1 MKLRIQLFVKFM
13 FIKTSVLTIA
23 LFLCSFTVVAKNN
36 SIDLNNAKLAV
47 HVDIKDLSTQVR
59 LGMTVFGNRYGEA
72 EDLNYQM
79 PEYLT
84 EHLERIFTKLS
95 INYGFVEK
103 TLPTSDQLAGLKNRE
118 QRKLQEKH
126 HDTFIERLKEKK
138 YTDLLTFNF
147 FRQALKPDAT
157 SLRLPN
163 LNGYGVYKVPGAHCI
178 YHTLGYIHTN
188 INRPKKPKK
197 YEVTKNIPEK
207 ERFAYLCR
215 FGVDAKKMGIQWRE
229 DTEDYT
235 QEEQAL
241 IEKAIKDLVL
251 ESLLD
256 TFLRQGI
263 IQSQLQANQ
272 LYIEFTQSDYLV
284 VEKLSDDEF
293 QIANQNYNTTE
304 LVQYLASLAKQD
316 SQKKVLVGYQ
326 TKSKYT
332 FGDLK
337 NIFIPATENSSVTL
351 YRLGP
356 QYGIIEI

>member
-13 FIKTSVLTIA
+13 FIKISVLTIA
-23 LFLCSFTVVAKNN
+23 LLLCSFTVVAKNN

-59 LGMTVFGNRYGEA
+59 LGMTIFGNRYGEA

-84 EHLERIFTKLS
+84 EHLDRIFTKLVL
-95 INYGFVEK
+95 NYGFVEK
-103 TLPTSDQLAGLKNRE
+103 TLLSNDELAGLKNRE

-126 HDTFIERLKEKK
+126 HDAFIERLKEKK

-188 INRPKKPKK
+188 IKRPKKPRK

-215 FGVDAKKMGIQWRE
+215 FGVDAKKMGIQWLE

-235 QEEQAL
+235 EEEQAL
-241 IEKAIKDLVL
+241 VEKAIKNLVL

-263 IQSQLQANQ
+263 IESQVQANQ

-284 VEKLSDDEF
+284 VEKLADDEF
-293 QIANQNYNTTE
+293 QINNQNYNATE
-304 LVQYLASLAKQD
+304 LIAYLESLVTQNRQD
-316 SQKKVLVGYQ
+316 KLLIGYQ

-337 NIFIPATENSSVTL
+337 KIFIPPTNNSNIKL
-351 YRLGP
+351 FRLGP
-356 QYGIIEI
+356 NYELIEV

>member
-1 MKLRIQLFVKFM
+1 MDKLKM
-13 FIKTSVLTIA
+13 YIKISVLTIVLLLSGFSEA
-23 LFLCSFTVVAKNN
+23 AKRN
-36 SIDLNNAKLAV
+36 IDLSNAKLAV
-47 HVDIKDLSTQVR
+47 HVDIKDLSKQVS
-59 LGMTVFGNRYGEA
+59 LGMTVFGNHYGEA

-84 EHLERIFTKLS
+84 EHLDRIFTKLGV
-95 INYGFVEK
+95 NYAFVEK
-103 TLPTSDQLAGLKNRE
+103 TELSNDELAGLKNRE

-126 HDTFIERLKEKK
+126 QDAFIERLKEKK
-138 YTDLLTFNF
+138 YTDLMTFNF
-147 FRQALKPDAT
+147 FKQALKPDAT

-188 INRPKKPKK
+188 IKRPKKPRK

-207 ERFAYLCR
+207 EKFTYLCR
-215 FGVDAKKMGIQWRE
+215 YGVDAKKMGIQWLE
-229 DTEDYT
+229 DTDDYT

-241 IEKAIKDLVL
+241 VEKTIKNLVL

-263 IQSQLQANQ
+263 IESQLQANQ

-284 VEKLSDDEF
+284 VEKLSNDEF
-293 QIANQNYNTTE
+293 QIGNQNYSANE
-304 LVQYLASLAKQD
+304 LIQYLASLAKED
-316 SQKKVLVGYQ
+316 SHKKVLVGYQ
-326 TKSKYT
+326 TKSSYT

-337 NIFIPATENSSVTL
+337 RIFIPATENTSITL

-356 QYGIIEI
+356 EYGIIEI